1 MRRTLMS
8 PSERTR
14 IREVLREWAVP
25 RSQIEAILRDGVFGP
40 GTIGTDDEPAPGI
53 GVMVDERR
61 DPRLGR
67 LFEWRARIGDGE
79 FAAGFRT
86 RPPHAVIFL
95 CPDAPQ
101 ALLALTVEVR
111 RPLKLRR
118 TYLLVVAKQPR
129 IIAILRRPG
138 AVAWLV
144 PQALAISEWAKEG
157 AGTPEE
163 LYSCA
168 LPVGSVTRPPAGLAR
183 ALAHVGFDE
192 P

>member
-1 MRRTLMS
+1 MRTLMN

-14 IREVLREWAVP
+14 IREVLREWGVP

-40 GTIGTDDEPAPGI
+40 GTIGSDDEPDPGVGI
-53 GVMVDERR
+53 MVDERR
-61 DPRLGR
+61 DARLAR
-67 LFEWRARIGDGE
+67 LFEWRARIGDAE

-86 RPPHAVIFL
+86 RAPHAVIFL
-95 CPDAPQ
+95 CPHGPQ
-101 ALLALTVEVR
+101 ALLAFTIEVL

-118 TYLLVVAKQPR
+118 TYLLLLAKQPR

-144 PQALAISEWAKEG
+144 PHDTAISEWAKEG

-163 LYSCA
+163 LYSRA
-168 LPVGSVTRPPAGLAR
+168 LPVGTVTRPPAGLAR